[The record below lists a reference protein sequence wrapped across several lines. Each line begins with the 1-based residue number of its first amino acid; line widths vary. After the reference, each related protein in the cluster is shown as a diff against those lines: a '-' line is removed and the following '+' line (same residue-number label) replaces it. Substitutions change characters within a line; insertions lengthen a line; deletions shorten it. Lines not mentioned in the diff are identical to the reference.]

1 MPSDYPEGATR
12 RQRALE
18 IAREAG
24 AEAVLAAHPAT
35 VAWLTGFAGDIETG
49 PSPFSLPALALLPAD
64 GPPVLVLSEDEAPA
78 AAELGCEA
86 ATYPGFTTAPLDPVG
101 GAARA
106 LAGAAGRLR
115 VATELGSL
123 PVTLAAGLDVV
134 DASAALGAARAVK
147 DDDEVEA
154 IRAAIAVC
162 DAGQAAAR
170 AAAEPGMTELDLWA
184 AVRAAIDGAAGGR
197 AALLADLVSGPR
209 TAEIGGPPSTR
220 ELRPGDPVLCDLV
233 PRPAAYWGDS
243 CATFVVGGEGSPG
256 LREAHRRSREALSRA
271 VELVRPG
278 ARAADIDAAIRS
290 GLDYPHHTGHGLGTG
305 YHEEPRIVPESD
317 TVLEPGMVVAL
328 EPGVYDEDAGEGVR
342 VEQIVVVTDDGCEVL
357 SSHDLEL

>member
-1 MPSDYPEGATR
+1 M
-12 RQRALE
+12 
-18 IAREAG
+18 
-24 AEAVLAAHPAT
+24 
-35 VAWLTGFAGDIETG
+35 
-49 PSPFSLPALALLPAD
+49 
-64 GPPVLVLSEDEAPA
+64 
-78 AAELGCEA
+78 
-86 ATYPGFTTAPLDPVG
+86 
-101 GAARA
+101 
-106 LAGAAGRLR
+106 
-115 VATELGSL
+115 
-123 PVTLAAGLDVV
+123 
-134 DASAALGAARAVK
+134 K

-170 AAAEPGMTELDLWA
+170 AAAESGMTELDLWA

-243 CATFVVGGEGSPG
+243 CATFVVDGEGSPG

-278 ARAADIDAAIRS
+278 ARAGDIDAAIRS

-305 YHEEPRIVPESD
+305 YHEEPRIVPGSD
-317 TVLEPGMVVAL
+317 TILEPGMVVAL

-357 SSHDLEL
+357 SSHDLDL